1 MQCTVS
7 QPTPDLRLLTA
18 PTPTGTPGLPT
29 RLRADQLD
37 GESEALLGVLNLA
50 RRGTITHDTLRAQ
63 RKGWEISARAL
74 GRADA
79 VAEVRNVWIPGP
91 HGDIEARVYRPAAAA
106 ADASPAFI
114 WFHGGAF
121 MIGGL
126 TTADAVCRHI
136 ARVSGVVVVSVRYR
150 LAPEHDLYAGR
161 ADCLAA
167 VEWLA
172 REGHTLGIDGAR
184 LAVGGDSAGGNLAA
198 AVSQR
203 CTEQGGPALRLQV
216 LVYPA
221 TNLSVEF
228 PSKQENAAGYLLTSD
243 GIDSIHDILRERDAD
258 HLADPWVSPA
268 LNPQL
273 AGLPPALVLT
283 AGFDPI
289 RDDGLGYT
297 QLLREAAVPV
307 ELLHYPGQFHGFVNF
322 DGVLRSARD
331 ALERIGTALRAALR
345 PAVGQPAPAV
355 NRTLEITITPA
366 LTLPRA
372 GRRLLT
378 GSLMLGERLESWR
391 ARATRRLWAR
401 SPRGGD
407 WASAPLLNPV
417 TTCRAQVARRLAP
430 IQASETFCG
439 A

>member
-1 MQCTVS
+1 M
-7 QPTPDLRLLTA
+7 
-18 PTPTGTPGLPT
+18 
-29 RLRADQLD
+29 
-37 GESEALLGVLNLA
+37 
-50 RRGTITHDTLRAQ
+50 
-63 RKGWEISARAL
+63 
-74 GRADA
+74 
-79 VAEVRNVWIPGP
+79 
-91 HGDIEARVYRPAAAA
+91 
-106 ADASPAFI
+106 
-114 WFHGGAF
+114 
-121 MIGGL
+121 
-126 TTADAVCRHI
+126 
-136 ARVSGVVVVSVRYR
+136 VVSVRYR

-228 PSKQENAAGYLLTSD
+228 PSKQENAAGSLLTSD

-355 NRTLEITITPA
+355 NRT
-366 LTLPRA
+366 
-372 GRRLLT
+372 
-378 GSLMLGERLESWR
+378 
-391 ARATRRLWAR
+391 
-401 SPRGGD
+401 
-407 WASAPLLNPV
+407 
-417 TTCRAQVARRLAP
+417 
-430 IQASETFCG
+430 
-439 A
+439 